1 MRSRRRRWTVA
12 DVGAAGILAV
22 MTNMRMAKR
31 HLPSSPFK
39 TVTAP
44 PDQSFVVGSRV
55 THDVYGLGR
64 VTAVEDGVAVVV
76 DFGAL
81 LKRVTSPY
89 AKMTGL

>member
-1 MRSRRRRWTVA
+1 
-12 DVGAAGILAV
+12 

-39 TVTAP
+39 AAAAP
-44 PDQSFVVGSRV
+44 PAKFFAVGSRV

-81 LKRVTSPY
+81 LKRVTRPY